1 MSIARRLHLISLL
14 LIVGLAATAMLAW
27 AYLSEVRHQTDLVA
41 KEEVPRQLQASSM
54 ELRVTQASLLLR
66 HAMLVRTPDDLAAT
80 LAEVTERKRLT
91 DAGLASF
98 VKAANTQGE
107 KALSAELSR
116 GLEAFWRTAGQNVQL
131 IQGGKKDE
139 AFDFLIASTIPARN
153 AALAILSKEKDHQAQ
168 LLGESL
174 EEIERDVR
182 LTLRALMAAVAAV
195 AAGLVVFSW
204 HLGITLR
211 RRVLESQAVA
221 HRVRDGDLTTPVV
234 DSGRDEFSPLLAAL
248 SVMQESLTRI
258 VSQVRSGSETVAAA
272 SAQISMGNSD
282 LSNRTENQASALQE
296 TAAAME
302 ELNST
307 VQHNAQSA
315 QQANALAQSASSVAR
330 QGGDV
335 VAKVVDTMRGI
346 NDSSRKISEIIGVID
361 GIAFQTNILALN
373 AAVEAARAGEQGRGF
388 AVVATEVRNLAG
400 RSAAAAKEIKTLIAT
415 SVDRV
420 AAGSV
425 LVDSAGQT
433 MKEVLSSI
441 ERVTETVAHISAA
454 GTEQSQ
460 GVSQV
465 NVAVNQMDQATQQNA
480 ALVEEMA
487 AAASSLTTQ
496 SQKLVETVAAFKL
509 SPLAPAL
516 ETIGRPGLRLGL
528 EYPS

>member
-14 LIVGLAATAMLAW
+14 LILGLAGTAMIAW
-27 AYLSEVRHQTDLVA
+27 TYLSEVRHQTDLVSQ
-41 KEEVPRQLQASSM
+41 EEVPSQLLASSM

-66 HAMLVRTPDDLAAT
+66 HALLVRTPQDLAAT
-80 LAEVTERKRLT
+80 LAEIGDKKRLS
-91 DAGLASF
+91 DADLSSLVSKATTSSEKTLGTELA
-98 VKAANTQGE
+98 K
-107 KALSAELSR
+107 
-116 GLEAFWRTAGQNVQL
+116 GLEAFWRVAGQNIQL
-131 IQGGKKDE
+131 IQDGKKEE
-139 AFDFLIASTIPARN
+139 AFDFLVASTIPARN
-153 AALAILSKEKDHQAQ
+153 ISLAILAKEKDQQ
-168 LLGESL
+168 SRLLEASL

-182 LTLRALMAAVAAV
+182 VTLGALLSAVAAV
-195 AAGLVVFSW
+195 AVGLLIFSW
-204 HLGITLR
+204 HIGATLK
-211 RRVLESQAVA
+211 RRVSESQAVA

-234 DSGRDEFSPLLAAL
+234 DTGRDEFSPLLEAL
-248 SVMQESLTRI
+248 SVMQDSLTRI

-272 SAQISMGNSD
+272 SAQISIGNSD

-315 QQANALAQSASSVAR
+315 HQANALAQSASSVAR

-335 VAKVVDTMRGI
+335 VAKVVDTMHGI
-346 NDSSRKISEIIGVID
+346 NESSRRISEIIGVID

-388 AVVATEVRNLAG
+388 AVVASEVRNLAG
-400 RSAAAAKEIKTLIAT
+400 RSAEAAKEIKTLIAT

-420 AAGSV
+420 AAGSA

-454 GTEQSQ
+454 GAEQSQ

-465 NVAVNQMDQATQQNA
+465 NVAVTQMDQATQQNA

-487 AAASSLTTQ
+487 AAASSLTAQ
-496 SQKLVETVAAFKL
+496 SAKLVETVAAFKL
-509 SPLAPAL
+509 APLTAMLSPIAHS
-516 ETIGRPGLRLGL
+516 ESRLGL
-528 EYPS
+528 R

>member
-14 LIVGLAATAMLAW
+14 LIAGLAGTALLAW
-27 AYLSEVRHQTDLVA
+27 TYLSEVRHQTELVA
-41 KEEVPRQLQASSM
+41 KEEVPRQLQAGSM

-66 HAMLVRTPDDLAAT
+66 HALLVRTPNDFSAT
-80 LAEVTERKRLT
+80 VAEITEKQRLT
-91 DAGLASF
+91 DIGLASF
-98 VKAANTQGE
+98 VKAANTMEE
-107 KALSAELSR
+107 KALSTELSK
-116 GLEAFWRTAGQNVQL
+116 GLEAFWRIAGQNIQL
-131 IQGGKKDE
+131 IQGGKKEE
-139 AFDFLIASTIPARN
+139 AFDFLLSSTIPARD
-153 AALAILSKEKDHQAQ
+153 AALAILAKEKDHQAQ
-168 LLGESL
+168 LLGASL

-195 AAGLVVFSW
+195 ALGLVLFSW
-204 HLGITLR
+204 HIGSILR

-248 SVMQESLTRI
+248 SAMQDSLTRI

-272 SAQISMGNSD
+272 SAQISIGNSD
-282 LSNRTENQASALQE
+282 LSNRTESQAGALQE

-315 QQANALAQSASSVAR
+315 LQANALAQSASSVAR
-330 QGGDV
+330 QGGEV

-346 NDSSRKISEIIGVID
+346 NESSRKISEIIGVID

-373 AAVEAARAGEQGRGF
+373 AAEAARAGEQGRGF

-400 RSAAAAKEIKTLIAT
+400 RSAEAAKEIKTLIAT

-465 NVAVNQMDQATQQNA
+465 NVAVTQMDQATQQNA

-487 AAASSLTTQ
+487 AAASSLTAQ
-496 SQKLVETVAAFKL
+496 SKKLVETVAAFKL
-509 SPLAPAL
+509 SPLTTVL
-516 ETIGRPGLRLGL
+516 ETIAHSGSRLGL
-528 EYPS
+528 R